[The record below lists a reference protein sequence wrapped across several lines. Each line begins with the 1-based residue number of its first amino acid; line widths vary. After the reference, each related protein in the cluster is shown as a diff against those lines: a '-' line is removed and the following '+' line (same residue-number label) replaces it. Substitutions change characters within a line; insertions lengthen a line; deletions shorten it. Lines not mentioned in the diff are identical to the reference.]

1 MKSIKLKAI
10 LLLVVILSA
19 CSSNDNLPTAK
30 ENVQT
35 TLTNNKELVKKFY
48 QEFFGDLN
56 IQSIHNYIGDVY
68 IQHNPY
74 LADGKQ
80 ALIDGA
86 TIWFEGATPYQID
99 FQKIIAEDDLVFLHI
114 KSADGKTSTMDV
126 FRIENNLIVEHWDV
140 HQSIPANPAN
150 DHPMF

>member
-1 MKSIKLKAI
+1 MKSIKLN
-10 LLLVVILSA
+10 LVFLLVIIMSA
-19 CSSNDNLPTAK
+19 CSNNDNLATDNDDA
-30 ENVQT
+30 QS

-86 TIWFEGATPYQID
+86 TEWFKYDTPHQID
-99 FQKIIAEDDLVFLHI
+99 FQKVMAQDNLVFLHI
-114 KSADGKTSTMDV
+114 KSTDGKTSTMDV

-140 HQSIPANPAN
+140 SQVIPANPAN